1 MTQIDP
7 EYDGTLNLSPYHLLS
22 NVMFSKTR
30 SAGFPVELLFIF
42 GENASS
48 IKSIQIKTW
57 LWFSYGMMFVMEI
70 S

>member
-1 MTQIDP
+1 
-7 EYDGTLNLSPYHLLS
+7 
-22 NVMFSKTR
+22 MFSKTR
-30 SAGFPVELLFIF
+30 SAGFPVELLVIF